1 MVYDEQLPI
10 YIYYL
15 INQKVTLNNSTR
27 LVTRV
32 TELDLVLVPSVYWQ
46 KFLKKK
52 VEDVKHRRAF
62 TNRQVR
68 LDYTTIMASMLN
80 DRSPKLHQEFEGIDI
95 NWTNIERQILSWSE
109 PFWKGKRLKIDVC
122 VNYLADNNKSA
133 PLKNS
138 KKQNT

>member
-1 MVYDEQLPI
+1 
-10 YIYYL
+10 
-15 INQKVTLNNSTR
+15 
-27 LVTRV
+27 
-32 TELDLVLVPSVYWQ
+32 
-46 KFLKKK
+46 
-52 VEDVKHRRAF
+52 
-62 TNRQVR
+62 
-68 LDYTTIMASMLN
+68 MASMLN

-138 KKQNT
+138 KKQNTWLVTNSMLAKCDAQIDAEQGSGHYSP